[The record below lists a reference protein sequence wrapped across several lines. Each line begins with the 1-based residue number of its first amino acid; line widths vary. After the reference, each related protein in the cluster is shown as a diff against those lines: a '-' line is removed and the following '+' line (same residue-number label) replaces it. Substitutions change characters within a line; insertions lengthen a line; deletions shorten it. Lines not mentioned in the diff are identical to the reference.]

1 MITAGYLCMIVA
13 VIILLIVHM
22 LIPIQ
27 MGLLGILFIVIVASS
42 GLLFMLLWRVLRKWK
57 IASRQLTIIEYY
69 AGWVLI
75 YLTIYQVVFDKL
87 KQVNDVALR
96 GIAGMMLDP
105 AYIIMLLLPLLTS
118 VNGRSDGKVASQL

>member
-27 MGLLGILFIVIVASS
+27 MGLLGISFIVTVASS

-57 IASRQLTIIEYY
+57 ITSRQLTIIEYY
-69 AGWVLI
+69 VRWILI

-87 KQVNDVALR
+87 KQVNDTELR
-96 GIAGMMLDP
+96 DIAGIMFDP
-105 AYIIMLLLPLLTS
+105 AYIIMLLLPVLRS
-118 VNGRSDGKVASQL
+118 V